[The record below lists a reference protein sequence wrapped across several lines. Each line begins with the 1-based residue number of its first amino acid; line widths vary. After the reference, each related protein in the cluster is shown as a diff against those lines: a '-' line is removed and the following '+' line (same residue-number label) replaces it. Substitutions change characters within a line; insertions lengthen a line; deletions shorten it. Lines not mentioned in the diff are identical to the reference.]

1 MSGITLQF
9 IFDCFIRISI
19 KPIKRILSILAIY
32 CRCEEFIEDTT
43 MKEDDGL
50 QLGNGHPI
58 LYQPWMIIFC
68 SMVKRYISFVLRL
81 HLCTNIL
88 LTNNYIIFAML
99 FKISWAPSDL
109 WIYLIQFSF
118 KHWRSSL
125 NDIVLSLLNS
135 TLKKAFLQFYS
146 GLVGHLR
153 GFEFI
158 NPICT
163 QILKVILE

>member
-1 MSGITLQF
+1 M
-9 IFDCFIRISI
+9 
-19 KPIKRILSILAIY
+19 RILSILAIY

-43 MKEDDGL
+43 MKADDGL
-50 QLGNGHPI
+50 QLGNGHPN

-109 WIYLIQFSF
+109 
-118 KHWRSSL
+118 
-125 NDIVLSLLNS
+125 
-135 TLKKAFLQFYS
+135 
-146 GLVGHLR
+146 
-153 GFEFI
+153 
-158 NPICT
+158 
-163 QILKVILE
+163 

>member
-9 IFDCFIRISI
+9 IFNCIIRISI
-19 KPIKRILSILAIY
+19 KTIKRILSILT
-32 CRCEEFIEDTT
+32 CNWLQMWGVLEDTT
-43 MKEDDGL
+43 MKADDGL
-50 QLGNGHPI
+50 QLGNGHPN

-135 TLKKAFLQFYS
+135 TLKKAFFAILLRISWASS
-146 GLVGHLR
+146 GIWVY
-153 GFEFI
+153 
-158 NPICT
+158 
-163 QILKVILE
+163 